1 MNKKKHA
8 IFYIMKSVLITGASG
23 GIGLAT
29 VKQFLSLGYE
39 VYALDIKEI
48 EPLDHCHFYQIDIR
62 SKDSIEQA
70 FEKIQSEQVK
80 FDAIIHL
87 AGIYDLNSLIEM
99 SEEDFVRSYDI
110 NLFGVF
116 RINKAFVPLLNKKG
130 KVVITTS
137 ELAITDPLPFT
148 GIYGITKA
156 ALDKYAYSLRMELQ
170 LLGHQV
176 VVLRPGAIDT
186 GLLNV
191 SVTKLN
197 EFKKNT
203 ELYKDNA
210 TKFDEIVNSVESKK
224 IPPAKLAKKIGKI
237 VEKKKPRF
245 VYKINRNFLL
255 KLLNALPNRF
265 QTWVIKKILTKKV
278 KEKKDGSN

>member
-1 MNKKKHA
+1 
-8 IFYIMKSVLITGASG
+8 MKAVLITGASG
-23 GIGLAT
+23 GIGFAT
-29 VKQFLSLGYE
+29 TKHLISQGYE
-39 VYALDIKEI
+39 VYGFDIKEP
-48 EPLDHCHFYQIDIR
+48 EQLQHFHYYQVNIR
-62 SKDSIEQA
+62 DSKSIELAYSQI
-70 FEKIQSEQVK
+70 KQDGVK

-99 SEEDFVRSYDI
+99 SEEDFIRSYDI
-110 NLFGVF
+110 NLFGVY
-116 RINKAFVPLLNKKG
+116 RINKCFVPLLDKKG

-137 ELAITDPLPFT
+137 ELATVDPLPFT

-176 VVLRPGAIDT
+176 VVVRPGAIDT
-186 GLLNV
+186 GLLNI
-191 SVTKLN
+191 SLAKLQD
-197 EFKKNT
+197 FKQNT
-203 ELYKDNA
+203 VIFKEHA

-224 IPPAKLAKKIGKI
+224 IPPEKLAKLIGKI
-237 VEKKKPRF
+237 LSKKKNKF

-255 KLLNALPNRF
+255 KVLNCLPDRF

-278 KEKKDGSN
+278 KEKKD

>member
-1 MNKKKHA
+1 
-8 IFYIMKSVLITGASG
+8 MKAVLITGASG
-23 GIGLAT
+23 GIGFAT
-29 VKQFLSLGYE
+29 AKQLISLGYE
-39 VYALDIKEI
+39 VYGFDIKKPS
-48 EPLDHCHFYQIDIR
+48 PLEHFHYYQVNIR
-62 SKDSIEQA
+62 DSKSIEYA
-70 FEKIQSEQVK
+70 FNKIKQNDVK

-110 NLFGVF
+110 NLFGVY
-116 RINKAFVPLLNKKG
+116 RINKCFVPLLNEKG
-130 KVVITTS
+130 KVIITTS
-137 ELAITDPLPFT
+137 ELATVDPLPFT

-176 VVLRPGAIDT
+176 VVVRPGAIDT
-186 GLLNV
+186 GLLNI
-191 SVTKLN
+191 SLAKL
-197 EFKKNT
+197 EDFKQNT
-203 ELYKDNA
+203 VIFKEHA

-224 IPPAKLAKKIGKI
+224 IPPEKLAKKIGKI
-237 VEKKKPRF
+237 VQKKKARF

-278 KEKKDGSN
+278 KEKKDESN

>member
-1 MNKKKHA
+1 
-8 IFYIMKSVLITGASG
+8 MKSVLITGASG

-48 EPLDHCHFYQIDIR
+48 EPFDHCYFYQIDIR
-62 SKDSIEQA
+62 NKDSIQKV
-70 FEKIQSEQVK
+70 FEFIQSKGVK

-137 ELAITDPLPFT
+137 ELAMTDPLPFT

-170 LLGHQV
+170 LLDYQV

-186 GLLNV
+186 GLLSV
-191 SVTKLN
+191 SVSKLN
-197 EFKKNT
+197 VFKKNT

>member
-1 MNKKKHA
+1 
-8 IFYIMKSVLITGASG
+8 MKSVLITGASG

-29 VKQFLSLGYE
+29 VKHLVSLGYE
-39 VYALDIKEI
+39 VFGLDIKDTVEF
-48 EPLDHCHFYQIDIR
+48 EHFNFIKTDIR
-62 SKDSIEQA
+62 SLESVHQA
-70 FEKIQSEQVK
+70 KEKLERDGVK

-99 SEEDFVRSYDI
+99 SEEDFVKSYDI

-116 RINKAFVPLLNKKG
+116 RVNKEFIPLLKGNG
-130 KVVITTS
+130 KVIITTS

-186 GLLNV
+186 GLLNI
-191 SVTKLN
+191 SLAKL
-197 EFKKNT
+197 EDFKQNT
-203 ELYKDNA
+203 VIYKDNA

-224 IPPAKLAKKIGKI
+224 IPPEKLAKKIGKI
-237 VEKKKPRF
+237 LLKRKPRF
-245 VYKINRNFLL
+245 IYKINRNKLL
-255 KLLNALPNRF
+255 KLLNILPDRF
-265 QTWVIKKILTKKV
+265 QTWIIKKILTKKT
-278 KEKKDGSN
+278 KE